1 MDNPLTGQVSGA
13 NNGNK
18 MTSNTVSYDVKPVF
32 IRLGLLMFLQFVVF
46 GSWFSTLGLVLITN
60 NLASIV
66 GYAYALSAVAAL
78 FSPAFVGALGD
89 RFISAEKLLAIAS
102 FIGAAIQFA
111 LPAMVTGG
119 HAEWVL
125 VLIFLYMLT
134 FQPTLGLAN
143 TVCFEHLGEHQ
154 KLFPFLRI
162 FATLAWVLAGVCV
175 GVMGLSAS
183 PHIFMLA
190 GGASVVLGLYALTL
204 PKTPPKKKDARLN
217 WGDIVGVH
225 SFPLFK
231 MRNFSVLMLC
241 AVMTSIS
248 LGFYNSF
255 ASAYLGALKIEN
267 VAAVLAIGQVT
278 EVIFIALVPFVLLK
292 IGMKYGLLIGMGM
305 WGVRFII
312 FIAAAHGHK
321 EWAILGI
328 ALHGI
333 CNDFFIVLS
342 AMYIDKITP
351 KEMKAQAQSWLIIA
365 ISGVGS
371 GIGAVV
377 SGNIFG
383 GIVASNQVDN
393 PLAWT
398 QLWIVPIGIAVVTSV
413 VWLFGFRRNAAGLT
427 GYFK

>member
-13 NNGNK
+13 TNGNK

-66 GYAYALSAVAAL
+66 GYAYALSAIAAL

-162 FATLAWVLAGVCV
+162 FATLAWYWPVSVSAFWDCLHHHTFSCLLA
-175 GVMGLSAS
+175 
-183 PHIFMLA
+183 
-190 GGASVVLGLYALTL
+190 
-204 PKTPPKKKDARLN
+204 
-217 WGDIVGVH
+217 
-225 SFPLFK
+225 
-231 MRNFSVLMLC
+231 
-241 AVMTSIS
+241 
-248 LGFYNSF
+248 
-255 ASAYLGALKIEN
+255 
-267 VAAVLAIGQVT
+267 
-278 EVIFIALVPFVLLK
+278 VP
-292 IGMKYGLLIGMGM
+292 
-305 WGVRFII
+305 
-312 FIAAAHGHK
+312 A
-321 EWAILGI
+321 
-328 ALHGI
+328 
-333 CNDFFIVLS
+333 
-342 AMYIDKITP
+342 
-351 KEMKAQAQSWLIIA
+351 
-365 ISGVGS
+365 
-371 GIGAVV
+371 
-377 SGNIFG
+377 
-383 GIVASNQVDN
+383 
-393 PLAWT
+393 
-398 QLWIVPIGIAVVTSV
+398 
-413 VWLFGFRRNAAGLT
+413 
-427 GYFK
+427 

>member
-1 MDNPLTGQVSGA
+1 MSNPVAGQASGSSDGK
-13 NNGNK
+13 N
-18 MTSNTVSYDVKPVF
+18 MTINTVSYDVKPVF
-32 IRLGLLMFLQFVVF
+32 IRLGLLMFIQFVVF
-46 GSWFSTLGLVLITN
+46 GSWFATLGLVLITN
-60 NLASIV
+60 NLAGIV

-111 LPAMVTGG
+111 LPSMVLGG
-119 HAEWVL
+119 HAEG
-125 VLIFLYMLT
+125 VLILVFLYMLT

-154 KLFPFLRI
+154 QLFPFLRI
-162 FATLAWVLAGVCV
+162 FATLAWVLAGVSV
-175 GVMGLSAS
+175 GVLGLSAS
-183 PHIFMLA
+183 SHIFTFA

-217 WGDIVGVH
+217 WGDIIGVH

-231 MRNFSVLMLC
+231 MRNFTVLMIC

-267 VAAVLAIGQVT
+267 IAAVLAIGQVT

-321 EWAILGI
+321 EWAVLGV

-398 QLWIVPIGIAVVTSV
+398 QLWMVPIGIAVVTSM